1 MTPVLEEVEEVERGA
16 LWPDFDSC
24 VLGTRQLGHIV
35 RVRVVLY
42 IDKRMEE
49 NIPIC

>member
-24 VLGTRQLGHIV
+24 VLGRQLGHIV
-35 RVRVVLY
+35 SVRVVLY